1 MKFIASL
8 LILLF
13 SSATLA
19 GPKLYVF
26 DCGSI
31 AIGDVTMFD
40 LKPEETPV
48 REIFVPCYLIEHE
61 KGSLIFDTGLPLT
74 VAGKGQVK
82 LEDGG
87 SFLYERSIVD
97 QLAAMGIQPSDIT
110 YAAFSH
116 LHADHAGGANA
127 FAGSN
132 VLMQKAEWDSAL
144 AGNPEFEPSAVFE
157 KLRQAK
163 LTIIEGDYDVF
174 GDGSVKLVY
183 APGHTPGH
191 QALLVELAKTGPVM
205 LSGDLYHFRESR
217 AARRVPK
224 FNFDAPMTLKSM
236 DKVEALIKQ
245 TGATLWI
252 EHDKALADT
261 LKKAPQFYD

>member
-1 MKFIASL
+1 MKLIASL

-13 SSATLA
+13 SSATFA

-87 SFLYERSIVD
+87 AFLYERSIVD

-132 VLMQKAEWDSAL
+132 VLIEKA
-144 AGNPEFEPSAVFE
+144 
-157 KLRQAK
+157 
-163 LTIIEGDYDVF
+163 
-174 GDGSVKLVY
+174 
-183 APGHTPGH
+183 
-191 QALLVELAKTGPVM
+191 
-205 LSGDLYHFRESR
+205 
-217 AARRVPK
+217 
-224 FNFDAPMTLKSM
+224 
-236 DKVEALIKQ
+236 
-245 TGATLWI
+245 
-252 EHDKALADT
+252 
-261 LKKAPQFYD
+261 

>member
-31 AIGDVTMFD
+31 AVGDVTMFD

-97 QLAAMGIQPSDIT
+97 QLAAMGTQTRELTD
-110 YAAFSH
+110 AGVSH
-116 LHADHAGGANA
+116 
-127 FAGSN
+127 
-132 VLMQKAEWDSAL
+132 
-144 AGNPEFEPSAVFE
+144 
-157 KLRQAK
+157 
-163 LTIIEGDYDVF
+163 
-174 GDGSVKLVY
+174 
-183 APGHTPGH
+183 
-191 QALLVELAKTGPVM
+191 
-205 LSGDLYHFRESR
+205 
-217 AARRVPK
+217 
-224 FNFDAPMTLKSM
+224 
-236 DKVEALIKQ
+236 
-245 TGATLWI
+245 
-252 EHDKALADT
+252 
-261 LKKAPQFYD
+261 PQ